1 MDKATII
8 AIRKVLSNRDKII
21 AHFEGFKGKLDDLWK
36 AVREANGD
44 DRQYT
49 ATSQEVVFAMNLP
62 LAMRIHVMDDFCDW
76 AMTHAKEIIGRNELS
91 ENDVEIENYTQRVVE
106 RVGDSVFI
114 KFTEELSGIETR
126 IEVSYAELAGM
137 IAAGYNFNKD
147 ARLFFTVY

>member
-8 AIRKVLSNRDKII
+8 AIRKLLANRTKVVT
-21 AHFEGFKGKLDDLWK
+21 HFESFKDKLDEVWK

-44 DRQYT
+44 ERQYN

-62 LAMRIHVMDDFCDW
+62 LAMRVHVMDKFCDW
-76 AMTHAKEIIGRNELS
+76 AENFAREVIGRNEMS
-91 ENDVEIENYTQRVVE
+91 ENDVEIENYTQCAVE

-126 IEVSYAELAGM
+126 IEVAYAELAGM
-137 IAAGYNFNKD
+137 IALGYNFNKD